1 MVELYFHVKQ
11 VAQLH
16 LSLVVADVL
25 IVFED
30 SVVGIGSFCRCTDGR
45 LMKKLVPGA
54 TRVWLELHNQG
65 TNHSDTS

>member
-1 MVELYFHVKQ
+1 MIISDTCLHTFICNPAPYVTLARSVVELYFHVKQ

-30 SVVGIGSFCRCTDGR
+30 SVVGIGSFCRCIDGR
-45 LMKKLVPGA
+45 L
-54 TRVWLELHNQG
+54 
-65 TNHSDTS
+65 